1 MDRSPSSNP
10 QIMSEQERDE
20 QDQLDPNIIR
30 ELYMHTFQGKWE
42 EVENLYKT
50 KPVMW
55 NAEITSSEDTALH
68 MAINENKEDVVGK
81 LVDIIIG
88 LRQDHGE
95 KAKKALKKKN
105 EVGDTPLHRAAARGS
120 VKMCKRIVE
129 AAKNM
134 GENLLEITNKWGENP
149 MFVAVLDNRKQ
160 AFIYFHDASD
170 KVEDNELLTSAKLG
184 DTVLHVAIRREHYD
198 LAFHILKLCP
208 DLVVRCNEM
217 GMTPLHILASKPSA
231 FASGSD
237 LYWWQ
242 SIIYYCIRV
251 DPLELCDASRPERS
265 SELECPVNYRTGYEF
280 LSSLCFGRSEMAK
293 RDPENFYVRGNV
305 PENCVTWFQFLFMV
319 LRDLFG
325 VLGFWNTFKEII
337 EARQKHTWSVQILDE
352 LMKDPG
358 NTYMTKDGTSPGP
371 GSHNLLAEIP
381 KIKPKKRTWIDQILD
396 ELVNTLAEIQ
406 KNKQKY
412 NTWSVQTLVVVERM
426 KDLLG
431 QLDFGGSG
439 DQKKDDEAPKRT
451 DTALLAAARKGVVE
465 VVNIILERLPVS
477 IHDTSPNKKN
487 IVLVAVE
494 NRQPRIL
501 EALYAKLKKR
511 QLWQDLIRSVDADDN
526 TVLHLAAKYDQSKS
540 HPWQTR
546 GSAMQMQWEIKW
558 YEHVK
563 SFVPTHFVFLPN
575 KDGKTPAQ
583 IFTEEH
589 KDLVKISSEWLKETS
604 ESCSVVAALVAGV
617 SFATSSQVPGGT
629 DDKTG
634 RPKLEGQPPFD
645 LFAVTALIALCFS
658 VTALIMFLAILT
670 SRKQPKD
677 FKTNLPRRLLLG
689 LSSLF
694 VSIAAML
701 MSFCAAHFFVLQDR
715 FKRGVFPLYAA
726 TCLPVSFYAIAQ
738 FPLYMDLLKS
748 IVRRVP
754 QTHHFGNL

>member
-1 MDRSPSSNP
+1 
-10 QIMSEQERDE
+10 MSEQARDI
-20 QDQLDPNIIR
+20 QDLR
-30 ELYMHTFQGKWE
+30 ELYMQTFKGKWE
-42 EVENLYKT
+42 DVENLYKA
-50 KPVMW
+50 KPEVW

-88 LRQDHGE
+88 LPQDHCG
-95 KAKKALKKKN
+95 KAKEALKKKN

-120 VKMCKRIVE
+120 VKMCKCIVE

-134 GENLLEITNKWGENP
+134 GEDLLGITNKWGENP

-160 AFIYFHDASD
+160 AFIYFHGAYD
-170 KVEDNELLTSAKLG
+170 KAEDLPRSAKG
-184 DTVLHVAIRREHYD
+184 DTILHAAIRREHYD
-198 LAFHILKLCP
+198 LAFHILQLYP
-208 DLVVRCNEM
+208 DLAGSLNEM
-217 GMTPLHILASKPSA
+217 GMTPLHILASKPPA
-231 FASGSD
+231 FKSGSH
-237 LYWWQ
+237 LYWWH
-242 SIIYYCIRV
+242 SIIYHCIRV
-251 DPLELCDASRPERS
+251 DPLVCDTSHPERS
-265 SELECPVNYRTGYEF
+265 SELVCADNYRTRYEF
-280 LSSLCFGRSEMAK
+280 LSSLCFGRSVMEK
-293 RDPENFYVRGNV
+293 RDPENHYVRGNV

-325 VLGFWNTFKEII
+325 VLGSGNTFKEII

-358 NTYMTKDGTSPGP
+358 NTYMTKEGTSRDLYFGV
-371 GSHNLLAEIP
+371 SHDSP
-381 KIKPKKRTWIDQILD
+381 DTLD
-396 ELVNTLAEIQ
+396 EIQ
-406 KNKQKY
+406 KINPR
-412 NTWSVQTLVVVERM
+412 S
-426 KDLLG
+426 
-431 QLDFGGSG
+431 DFGGSR
-439 DQKKDDEAPKRT
+439 DKKKDDEAPKRT
-451 DTALLAAARKGVVE
+451 DTALLVAAQKGVVE
-465 VVNIILERLPVS
+465 VVNRILERLPVF
-477 IHDTSPNKKN
+477 IHDTSSNKKN
-487 IVLVAVE
+487 IVLIAVE

-501 EALYAKLKKR
+501 EALHTHLYVKLKKP
-511 QLWQDLIRSVDADDN
+511 QLWQDLVQSVDADDN
-526 TVLHLAAKYDQSKS
+526 TILHLAAKYDESKS
-540 HPWQTR
+540 HPWQIR

-563 SFVPTHFVFLPN
+563 SFVPTHFVFRAN
-575 KDGKTPAQ
+575 NEGKTPVQ

-589 KDLVKISSEWLKETS
+589 KVLVDNSSKWLKETS

-694 VSIAAML
+694 VSIVSML
-701 MSFCAAHFFVLQDR
+701 ISFCAAHFFVLEDR
-715 FKRGVFPLYAA
+715 FKRGVFLLYVA

-738 FPLYMDLLKS
+738 LPLYTDLLKF
-748 IVRRVP
+748 IFTRVP
-754 QTHHFGNL
+754 QTHDFGNF